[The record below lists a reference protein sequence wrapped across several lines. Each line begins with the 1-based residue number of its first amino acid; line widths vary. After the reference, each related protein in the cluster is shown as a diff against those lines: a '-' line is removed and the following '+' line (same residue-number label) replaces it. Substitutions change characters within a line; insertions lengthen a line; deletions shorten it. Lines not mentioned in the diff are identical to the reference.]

1 MLAPV
6 EPGAAN
12 AFGGLSFLQRQ
23 HDRWSLQAGPFAP
36 YVASHSFV
44 SAVSAGQQRQLVQL
58 DWWGSHGMEKLSS
71 AVALV
76 ASRKPDRPVLGVRPH
91 ATGRAAR
98 WFLDN
103 FPGDVAYAY
112 KANSSVFLIGAL
124 YGAGIRH
131 FDVASL
137 PELEDAATIPGV
149 ELHFMHPVKSRSAI
163 KRAYDLGVRSFSLDS
178 EDELAKI
185 VQETT
190 GSKGLARDLK
200 LFVRIA
206 VPAKNSRVPL
216 EKKFGIQGA
225 AAARLLVKTRQVAA
239 ELGVTF
245 HVGSQTLT
253 PDAYTNALEEVHRL
267 IVMAGVVVDRIDVG
281 GGFPSCYADSRP
293 APLSSFMDAINA
305 GIEKM
310 AVREDVRLMCEP
322 GRALVAEAES
332 LVVRVDARRG
342 NDLYINDGA
351 YGTLF
356 DAAHLGFVFP
366 ARLVSRPEAAGEAMV
381 PFEMWGPTCD
391 SIDQMKGP
399 FLLPASIREGDY
411 IEIGN
416 VGAYGRA
423 IAGSFNGYGR
433 YDEVIFEDEPMMTMY
448 ADGGQN
454 SREARG

>member
-1 MLAPV
+1 MEKFP
-6 EPGAAN
+6 
-12 AFGGLSFLQRQ
+12 
-23 HDRWSLQAGPFAP
+23 
-36 YVASHSFV
+36 
-44 SAVSAGQQRQLVQL
+44 SAVELLA
-58 DWWGSHGMEKLSS
+58 
-71 AVALV
+71 A
-76 ASRKPDRPVLGVRPH
+76 RKPDRPVLGVRPH
-91 ATGRAAR
+91 ATARAAR
-98 WFLDN
+98 WFLN
-103 FPGDVAYAY
+103 AFPGDVAYAY

-137 PELEDAATIPGV
+137 PELEDAATIPGA

-163 KRAYDLGVRSFSLDS
+163 RRAYELGVRSFALDS
-178 EDELAKI
+178 EDELEKI
-185 VQETT
+185 VEETT
-190 GSKGLARDLK
+190 GTKGPARDLK

-206 VPAKNSRVPL
+206 VRPKNSRVPL
-216 EKKFGIQGA
+216 ERKFGLQGV
-225 AAARLLVKTRQVAA
+225 AAARLLVNTRQAA
-239 ELGVTF
+239 HELGVTF

-253 PDAYTNALEEVHRL
+253 PDAYSNALEEVHRL
-267 IVMAGVVVDRIDVG
+267 VVQAGVVVDRLDVG
-281 GGFPSCYADSRP
+281 GGYPSCYADSKP
-293 APLSSFMDAINA
+293 APLSSFMEEIIA

-332 LVVRVDARRG
+332 LIVRVDARRG

-366 ARLVSRPEAAGEAMV
+366 ARLVSRPEIAGDTLA

-399 FLLPASIREGDY
+399 FMLPATIKEGDY

-423 IAGSFNGYGR
+423 IAGSFNGYGI
-433 YDEVIFEDEPMMTMY
+433 YDEVIFEDEPMLTMY
-448 ADGGQN
+448 DEMSGT
-454 SREARG
+454 REARG